1 MILQALTHDSPSEGP
16 KEKRERWIK
25 GMNDIICLTAEVKMK
40 AWLLSIMGA
49 LPVLLF
55 FLLLLSCSC
64 QKDFLNE
71 LQSWNYREGADKVNI
86 HGINSVTRMLEKW
99 GNGIFWQ
106 MKHSLLSHPNT
117 LLPEFS
123 SFHPISAALDD
134 LVRQVRSMKK
144 RLEELNE
151 RLNVMSRTLSPV
163 RYNAL
168 RGQRL
173 RSVQLRRLPFQR
185 RRMYIRRRAPWKQPS
200 STKK

>member
-1 MILQALTHDSPSEGP
+1 MRREEKGEDIWKSRLRRITIWSP
-16 KEKRERWIK
+16 
-25 GMNDIICLTAEVKMK
+25 EVKMK